1 MSHVTVSV
9 TRSESVRALST
20 SADAIMAYLNVSLAR
35 LRLVE
40 ELSLVVIRSCIH
52 SISESLTG
60 RNNAR
65 RILRFEISLMLAIA
79 SECKLS
85 LSGLL

>member
-1 MSHVTVSV
+1 MGHVTVSV

-20 SADAIMAYLNVSLAR
+20 SADAIMANLNVSLAC

-40 ELSLVVIRSCIH
+40 ELSLMVIRSCIR
-52 SISESLTG
+52 SIHDSLTG

-79 SECKLS
+79 SECELS